1 MASGAKSRVSRRL
14 RSRISLDGL
23 SAPPEPRPITA
34 IRRGPRAIRYDPPTR
49 RIDAQ
54 EPMGL
59 ERHQHEITIRRFDP
73 LETFRIAGR
82 LPLQR
87 GAAIGRHGH
96 EAPTILER
104 NTSQLHVA
112 HSERGWCGS
121 SEPIAL
127 LSHSILSAYGRKPH
141 SSPQRNGPHQPA
153 WIRLFHDE

>member
-54 EPMGL
+54 EPIRL

-73 LETFRIAGR
+73 LETFRIAWR
-82 LPLQR
+82 LPRQR
-87 GAAIGRHGH
+87 GTAIGRHGH
-96 EAPTILER
+96 EAPATLECDAPELHIAHLER
-104 NTSQLHVA
+104 
-112 HSERGWCGS
+112 GG
-121 SEPIAL
+121 
-127 LSHSILSAYGRKPH
+127 
-141 SSPQRNGPHQPA
+141 
-153 WIRLFHDE
+153 